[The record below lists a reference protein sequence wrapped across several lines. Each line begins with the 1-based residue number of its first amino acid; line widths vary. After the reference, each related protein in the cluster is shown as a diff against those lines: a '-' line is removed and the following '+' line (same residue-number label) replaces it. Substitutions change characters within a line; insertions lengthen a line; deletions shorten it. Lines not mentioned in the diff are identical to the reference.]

1 MKGGGDSVEAN
12 NTPDGSL
19 GIGSLRQKSDRSRK

>member
-1 MKGGGDSVEAN
+1 MKGGGDSGAAN
-12 NTPDGSL
+12 TASDGSL